1 MTEVDMDKLF
11 TKLMLTLSVGVVFCA
26 VPCGAQGQAT
36 PLKQLFTLEKFG
48 GTMQLL
54 PDFIKGEDWWS
65 SALSPKGYYSLLW
78 RFGHPGDTTN
88 RQIACSFIAEDP
100 KFAAFDISTGTAE
113 YGDFNGDGLR
123 DWIDGDGWVFWGD
136 TSKVPTCNG
145 EGGKST
151 SLVMDLDKDGYDDA
165 ISRGGIAWG
174 HPTRPL
180 QATSSIAVERVD
192 TVVYGGGY
200 LIEDPFIIFPARVHD
215 TAIVMYSVLFQSPS
229 GPTYDERWQYVQ
241 TLNEDDIRSHAPTIR
256 TAGPRN
262 AVRRIKRRLSEG
274 FFYPSLS
281 YYRNDRYVI
290 VSGDTIYELTPT
302 SLIPQRG
309 EQLRI
314 DPRASRVIRDAEGW
328 SPIDTLR
335 TIDGY
340 YFFTFDHGHLGR
352 LQVDLYEIT
361 EASDPFPQRTGSY
374 FVDSQQHDGSTTLS
388 YPTRA
393 SFFMDQTGDGK
404 YEIAVAYQLEDCYE
418 FDPECWITRVFDVF
432 GSKQLTSVGESGH
445 TETTDITLS
454 RCVLRWS
461 NASTET
467 VTVRTVDN
475 LGKLLGVLPATE
487 DVLRNGLQLPPSM
500 CPRGMVHVQIV
511 WNGGMKTAT
520 FMNDAG

>member
-1 MTEVDMDKLF
+1 MITQF

-26 VPCGAQGQAT
+26 VPCNAQGEAT

-54 PDFIKGEDWWS
+54 PDFIEGEDWWS
-65 SALSPKGYYSLLW
+65 CALSPKGYYNLLW
-78 RFGHPGDTTN
+78 RFAQPGDTTN
-88 RQIACSFIAEDP
+88 RQLSCSYIHEEP
-100 KFAAFDISTGTAE
+100 KYAAFGITSGAAE

-136 TSKVPTCNG
+136 TSRVPTCNG

-180 QATSSIAVERVD
+180 QARSSISVERVD

-215 TAIVMYSVLFQSPS
+215 TAVVMYSVLFQSPS

-274 FFYPSLS
+274 YFYPSLS

-309 EQLRI
+309 EQQRFEPAAKRPVRLG
-314 DPRASRVIRDAEGW
+314 GW
-328 SPIDTLR
+328 SPIDTLE
-335 TIDGY
+335 TADGY
-340 YFFTFDHGHLGR
+340 YFFTFDNWHGGNIHVSLFEVTDR
-352 LQVDLYEIT
+352 
-361 EASDPFPQRTGSY
+361 SDPFPERTGY
-374 FVDSQQHDGSTTLS
+374 FYMTPELKRGGYS
-388 YPTRA
+388 TRA
-393 SFFMDQTGDGK
+393 SFFPDQNSDGK
-404 YEIAVAYQLEDCYE
+404 YEIAISYKPDSCRGE
-418 FDPECWITRVFDVF
+418 FDPECWTTRIFDVF
-432 GSKQLTSVGESGH
+432 GSLQSTSVGESGH
-445 TETTDITLS
+445 SETTDITLS
-454 RCVLRWS
+454 RCVLRWT
-461 NASTET
+461 NATAEPI
-467 VTVRTVDN
+467 TVRTVDN
-475 LGKLLGVLPATE
+475 LGKLLGVLPATAE
-487 DVLRNGLQLPPSM
+487 VLRNGLPLPPSM